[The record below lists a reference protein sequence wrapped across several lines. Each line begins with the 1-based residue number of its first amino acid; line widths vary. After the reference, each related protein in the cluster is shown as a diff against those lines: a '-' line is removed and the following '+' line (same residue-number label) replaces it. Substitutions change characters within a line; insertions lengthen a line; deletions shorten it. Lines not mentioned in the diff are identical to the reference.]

1 MEGEELDKEFI
12 DLDHER
18 IMRRTAEIIG
28 KTNAD
33 FGGVFSV
40 AYREFRGARA

>member
-1 MEGEELDKEFI
+1 MEGE
-12 DLDHER
+12 DLDMKFMDLHHER

-33 FGGVFSV
+33 FGRVFSM
-40 AYREFRGARA
+40 ACREFRGARA

>member
-1 MEGEELDKEFI
+1 MQGEDLDKKFMN
-12 DLDHER
+12 LDHGK

-28 KTNAD
+28 KTNAY

-40 AYREFRGARA
+40 AYKELWGARA

>member
-1 MEGEELDKEFI
+1 MGEDLDEQFM

-28 KTNAD
+28 NAGAD
-33 FGGVFSV
+33 FGWVFSMP
-40 AYREFRGARA
+40 Y